1 VYLVRYNLQLLKA
14 MLEEKSGSSGLVDLA
29 TYSHVIRL
37 WVKDVRDRSNQQPSL
52 EVSQISSDSEEEEDC
67 VSTTTP
73 RPQLSFAGD
82 QSFETS
88 GGNSST
94 HSAHESVDVLASLED
109 MRLENRR
116 LLEKERQLEA
126 NLDQS
131 EEQLRALQTENSSL
145 LSQLQSMQQ
154 ELLKVEVVE
163 REKSSI
169 SQSLREEEGRC
180 QLLQESAEKMRL
192 ELNEARRE
200 VEGLRQSLKEGEE
213 EREKELQETAGL
225 HERLADREVSLWP
238 QYLVTFHPGDQVTL
252 GEDRQRREQLAEQ
265 LAELTAAQNSLRSKV
280 AELEEGNAVLRR
292 ENEELHS
299 AALSPGPSYS
309 TPYRP
314 SATPS
319 LHEEISR
326 RGNLSDR
333 ALQSPLVG
341 VDHRHSN
348 KKECGRLEDSYD
360 NSDPSLSYSHSNL
373 SLEDL
378 EHIARSSSNKFHS
391 KTEMIVRLLSELMPS
406 SSPPSSS
413 QLTSLS
419 SDSITEVSKNSRQ
432 GGGNMRQLVTCVKRL
447 YRDKKQLKAQVE
459 ELQVRLQELSERDEA
474 DAAVQT
480 QATPPRAETTPP
492 LTAVATPMTDNTVQ
506 RHRPL
511 ASCSRFVGGVVRGV
525 VWALYLSLLLLL
537 LCTILVWLHQH
548 LTPCCRGNGPLTPGG
563 MVWALLEPHVTVSHH
578 GHI

>member
-1 VYLVRYNLQLLKA
+1 
-14 MLEEKSGSSGLVDLA
+14 
-29 TYSHVIRL
+29 
-37 WVKDVRDRSNQQPSL
+37 VRDCQ
-52 EVSQISSDSEEEEDC
+52 
-67 VSTTTP
+67 ST
-73 RPQLSFAGD
+73 
-82 QSFETS
+82 
-88 GGNSST
+88 
-94 HSAHESVDVLASLED
+94 SAHTVCTLCVVCSESVDGLASLED

-126 NLDQS
+126 NFDQS

-145 LSQLQSMQQ
+145 LSRLQSLQQ

-163 REKSSI
+163 REKSAI

-192 ELNEARRE
+192 ELNEARSE
-200 VEGLRQSLKEGEE
+200 VGGLRQSLKEGEG
-213 EREKELQETAGL
+213 EREKELEETAGL
-225 HERLADREVSLWP
+225 HQRHADREV
-238 QYLVTFHPGDQVTL
+238 TL
-252 GEDRQRREQLAEQ
+252 GEERQRREQLAEQ
-265 LAELTAAQNSLRSKV
+265 LAELTAAHKSLRSKV
-280 AELEEGNAVLRR
+280 AEVEEGNAVLRR

-314 SATPS
+314 SAIPS

-326 RGNLSDR
+326 HGNLSDR

-348 KKECGRLEDSYD
+348 KKESCRLEDSYD
-360 NSDPSLSYSHSNL
+360 NSDPSLSYSHGNL

-419 SDSITEVSKNSRQ
+419 SDSITEVGKNSRQ

-459 ELQVRLQELSERDEA
+459 KLQVRLQELSERNEV

-492 LTAVATPMTDNTVQ
+492 LTAVATPPVTDNTVQ
-506 RHRPL
+506 RRRPL

-537 LCTILVWLHQH
+537 LCAVLVWLHQH
-548 LTPCCRGNGPLTPGG
+548 LTPCCHGNGPLTPGG